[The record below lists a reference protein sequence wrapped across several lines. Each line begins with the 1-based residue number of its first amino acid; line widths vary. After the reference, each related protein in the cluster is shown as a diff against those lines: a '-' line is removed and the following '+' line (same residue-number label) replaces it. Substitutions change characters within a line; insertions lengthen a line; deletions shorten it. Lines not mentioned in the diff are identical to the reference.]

1 MKKTEFHKASESE
14 ELYFIKENE
23 RLIKKIHEVKNAQ
36 EQSANN
42 VIELKPKS
50 AANKNKKAA

>member
-14 ELYFIKENE
+14 ELYFIKVNE
-23 RLIKKIHEVKNAQ
+23 RLIKKIHDVKNA
-36 EQSANN
+36 ESQSANN

-50 AANKNKKAA
+50 AAIKNKNAA